1 MKAIQP
7 NELRIGNYVKHNV
20 FGNCIITA
28 LDFEMI
34 CIQRTDLDIKE
45 WLDLDFFKPIP
56 LTEEWLVKLNFTEVF
71 EGHFESP
78 NEMIIVSFNPLK
90 VSIIC
95 PMPWIE
101 VEDCQFVHELQN
113 LHFALSKTEINFD
126 I

>member
-1 MKAIQP
+1 MKA
-7 NELRIGNYVKHNV
+7 NELRIGNLIFWNGELYKVE
-20 FGNCIITA
+20 A
-28 LDFEMI
+28 S
-34 CIQRTDLDIKE
+34 
-45 WLDLDFFKPIP
+45 FFDQYSESEIEFVPI
-56 LTEEWLVKLNFTEVF
+56 TEEELLKLNFTEVF

-78 NEMIIVSFNPLK
+78 NEMIIVSFDPLK

-126 I
+126 L